1 MGFLFCWQGDQNGRT
16 GRRKSPIFFD
26 FFCFFFKCCETTG
39 LMNCL
44 ASTKRRAVTSQPK
57 KGKKNEKNEEA
68 ESVCFYWLPVS
79 SAVAVG
85 GVSGRGGWAWS
96 GTVCWLLG
104 FACHHKKRRG
114 ERKKTNRW
122 TRPHTHTHPTRP
134 LNGGNRKKNN
144 RKGGSDEVNEIEK
157 KRNEFGG
164 SRCSLPLPL
173 PPPPAP
179 KEI

>member
-1 MGFLFCWQGDQNGRT
+1 MLRDHRADELLGVDEET
-16 GRRKSPIFFD
+16 RRN
-26 FFCFFFKCCETTG
+26 E
-39 LMNCL
+39 
-44 ASTKRRAVTSQPK
+44 STKER
-57 KGKKNEKNEEA
+57 KKNEKNEEA

-173 PPPPAP
+173 TPLLIPGAQV
-179 KEI
+179 